1 MKIMPVNFF
10 VNVFTYLLVEEI
22 RNMIN
27 NKNMPLF
34 VQDIW
39 PILVN
44 FLLRA
49 KHESLVISKIFED
62 IAFCLFD
69 KDIFESSL
77 VCFIVSII
85 SGSKSMNE
93 IILDKVDFLL
103 SWFLRNSICD
113 TLNFSS
119 IHIINIIMNKINI
132 LEKDVIL
139 WRCQFIRLFYG
150 QFLSDF
156 GCIGSLN
163 YSIPTDLLG
172 SNDSFE
178 QSGFIKLFKEECSIL
193 EARNFIKFRSTDN
206 NSPSKC
212 IDPCSYSSV
221 PDASF
226 HISTFNPIK
235 SSPVNQL
242 RENMDISAK
251 QDHFNNISRESSL
264 FSPITENNVISDAIT
279 HSPSLIEDSNIA
291 DSGSIV
297 SSDSP
302 KISSKPEMNANVFG
316 KLKSWFPAGKN
327 TNQENQK
334 QLTKANLG
342 KPSSFRYDDK
352 LKKWV
357 DDNDPSTLEEAPK
370 LPPPPTMASINSSPV
385 SSDIS
390 PSNAGP
396 INFRAKKGKVKY
408 FDPLNPD
415 GPSSS
420 QLQPSVPNFD

>member
-1 MKIMPVNFF
+1 
-10 VNVFTYLLVEEI
+10 
-22 RNMIN
+22 MIN

-49 KHESLVISKIFED
+49 KHESIVISKIFED

-132 LEKDVIL
+132 LKKDIIL

-178 QSGFIKLFKEECSIL
+178 QSGFIKRNAQYLKLEIL
-193 EARNFIKFRSTDN
+193 LNLDLQIIILLQSVLILAAILPFQMLHFTSLLLIQ
-206 NSPSKC
+206 SKA
-212 IDPCSYSSV
+212 V
-221 PDASF
+221 
-226 HISTFNPIK
+226 
-235 SSPVNQL
+235 Q
-242 RENMDISAK
+242 
-251 QDHFNNISRESSL
+251 
-264 FSPITENNVISDAIT
+264 
-279 HSPSLIEDSNIA
+279 
-291 DSGSIV
+291 
-297 SSDSP
+297 
-302 KISSKPEMNANVFG
+302 
-316 KLKSWFPAGKN
+316 
-327 TNQENQK
+327 
-334 QLTKANLG
+334 
-342 KPSSFRYDDK
+342 
-352 LKKWV
+352 
-357 DDNDPSTLEEAPK
+357 
-370 LPPPPTMASINSSPV
+370 
-385 SSDIS
+385 
-390 PSNAGP
+390 
-396 INFRAKKGKVKY
+396 
-408 FDPLNPD
+408 
-415 GPSSS
+415 
-420 QLQPSVPNFD
+420 